1 MSRERT
7 MQTKGQSVS
16 PQDREAVQ
24 LPNPAQPANAVQPAK
39 PVPPAS
45 PARGLARAGSG
56 ARLSGGRQ
64 SGGRQS
70 RKLGSAH
77 ALLLAAV
84 LLVIG
89 PVAACL
95 ANVFFANVCLANV
108 CLANVGLG
116 SVSSSIPS
124 AFADDPKLDKK
135 YPGPSGG
142 DLAGCLQKCFDKY
155 LSNVDRCKK
164 AFCSYL
170 FGVILLGC
178 ENERLAHCE
187 GEAEGIYEACKDSCQ
202 SQPSH

>member
-1 MSRERT
+1 MTRERT
-7 MQTKGQSVS
+7 MQTNGPNVS
-16 PQDREAVQ
+16 PPIAVWSRVRARD
-24 LPNPAQPANAVQPAK
+24 LARVRARDLAR
-39 PVPPAS
+39 PPA
-45 PARGLARAGSG
+45 RLA
-56 ARLSGGRQ
+56 
-64 SGGRQS
+64 
-70 RKLGSAH
+70 RKLGSVRV
-77 ALLLAAV
+77 LWLAAV

-89 PVAACL
+89 P
-95 ANVFFANVCLANV
+95 
-108 CLANVGLG
+108 ANVGLVNLGLAAG
-116 SVSSSIPS
+116 SHSARFVASRVSP
-124 AFADDPKLDKK
+124 ALDGPTLDKK
-135 YPGPSGG
+135 FPTPAKD

>member
-1 MSRERT
+1 MTRERT
-7 MQTKGQSVS
+7 MQTNGPNVS
-16 PQDREAVQ
+16 P
-24 LPNPAQPANAVQPAK
+24 P
-39 PVPPAS
+39 
-45 PARGLARAGSG
+45 LAERPQAPK
-56 ARLSGGRQ
+56 A
-64 SGGRQS
+64 
-70 RKLGSAH
+70 RKLGSARV
-77 ALLLAAV
+77 LWLAAA

-89 PVAACL
+89 P
-95 ANVFFANVCLANV
+95 
-108 CLANVGLG
+108 ANVGLVNFGLAAG
-116 SVSSSIPS
+116 SSL
-124 AFADDPKLDKK
+124 ARFAASHDDPKLDKK
-135 YPGPSGG
+135 LPSPANG